1 MNMPQVK
8 GPIGRQLVWAPN
20 TDEHK
25 ESEVEHNTNLESKD
39 SLKMR
44 VGEVMK
50 LLTET
55 AKKKDLFELD
65 EANGMVFTGAVDSW
79 LAVQAFAEIFN
90 EYDGAAQELL
100 CQVDKEGKIFKKTA
114 VPFDSYKA
122 NVAVKYVASAQRD
135 STISFG
141 NWFPNITN
149 LPYLKKLYETVVTDL
164 DLMVGLLLLCQGPGP
179 ALPQPEW
186 LCLRVPHRLGRLPS
200 GVSPAP
206 HGVGASLS
214 FNQP

>member
-1 MNMPQVK
+1 MSEKQPVKIVSASSRPACMLAAVVGMATNFEEYMNMPQVK
-8 GPIGRQLVWAPN
+8 GPIGRQLVWAGN

-25 ESEVEHNTNLESKD
+25 ESEVEHNTNLLSRD

-44 VGEVMK
+44 IGEVMK
-50 LLTET
+50 VLTET
-55 AKKKDLFELD
+55 AKNKVLFELD

-100 CQVDKEGKIFKKTA
+100 CQVDKDGKISKKSA

-122 NVAVKYVASAQRD
+122 NTAGKYVASAQRD

-141 NWFPNITN
+141 NWSPTSQ
-149 LPYLKKLYETVVTDL
+149 T
-164 DLMVGLLLLCQGPGP
+164 
-179 ALPQPEW
+179 
-186 LCLRVPHRLGRLPS
+186 CLT
-200 GVSPAP
+200 
-206 HGVGASLS
+206 
-214 FNQP
+214 